1 MAWNMLLNATG
12 LGVDMSG
19 GHFQHKQWEI
29 GNIADEVEQ
38 LIITNDSEELDRW
51 GDRKGCHF
59 NPETIEEFKK
69 GLILLRQ
76 AYVYAQRIDWLVS
89 GDDGEDS
96 FHSRLK
102 NDLEKL

>member
-1 MAWNMLLNATG
+1 MAWNMSLNVTG

-19 GHFQHKQWEI
+19 GHFHYKQWEI
-29 GNIADEVEQ
+29 ANIADEVEQ
-38 LIITNDSEELDRW
+38 LIIINDSEELDCC
-51 GDRKGCHF
+51 GDRKGSHF

-76 AYVYAQRIDWLVS
+76 AYVYAQRIAWLVS

-96 FHSRLK
+96 FQRLLK
-102 NDLEKL
+102 FELDKI